1 MKKFLLILSVVFLLT
16 VGVSTFA
23 CPNKD
28 LHDGVQTILNIKDG
42 PVYIKGKKLIVKGK
56 MLSLLL
62 LYQNNFDKE
71 KTEEMIGTL
80 GFSFGMYAAFHDLE
94 LEVLEDQ

>member
-1 MKKFLLILSVVFLLT
+1 M
-16 VGVSTFA
+16 
-23 CPNKD
+23 
-28 LHDGVQTILNIKDG
+28 
-42 PVYIKGKKLIVKGK
+42 YIKGKKLIVKGK

-62 LYQNNFDKE
+62 LYQNNFDTE
-71 KTEEMIGTL
+71 KAEEMIGTL

>member
-1 MKKFLLILSVVFLLT
+1 MKKILLILSVAFLLT
-16 VGVSTFA
+16 TGVTTFA
-23 CPNKD
+23 CPNKE